1 MKKKTF
7 PLQTRMFLLIF
18 FIILSILGINSIL
31 EYQDIVKH
39 REKLIQQ
46 TAESRTKFLL
56 EIERMGQ
63 EHLNIALTI
72 ANIIQVRQ
80 YLSERNRVMLYQYIY
95 DIHTHINKNY
105 PFALRIHFHIPPAKS
120 FLRMWKPEKFNDD
133 LSGFRQTVKDVLQQ
147 GKPLRG
153 LEAGRLGLLVRGI
166 APVFGKSAD
175 PAGSVEVYSHVEEVA
190 ENISEKFGDENAVYR
205 IEKVKAVFLTNEQ
218 RKTGRFVESVAP
230 PESLRP
236 FITEDML
243 EQAME
248 KPLTR
253 EAGNILITA
262 AALRDYSNAPIGV
275 YLQFTDISDVK
286 NMIKSSLNRLFFL
299 TVFFLILFSAITYP
313 VLRSVI
319 QPISHI
325 ISGLNDAANQV
336 ALHAERIESG
346 SKTTAQGAVNQAASV
361 EEIAASFR
369 RAHHLSRENAE
380 NAQGAGDIME
390 KTAEAMAGAG
400 HSFEEI
406 SDFMKEIYESGRQS
420 SGVIKTIDEI
430 AFQTNMLALN
440 AAVEAA
446 RAGESGSGFAIVAQE
461 VRNLSM
467 KTAQAAQNTARLI
480 EVSLQKS
487 LGGKDLVKTA
497 GSSFSLA
504 EESNRE
510 IKKMVAGIISASEYQ
525 AAEIEKMTNH
535 INEIDSVT
543 RENARQ
549 ADIFASASEEMNAYA
564 RKMKQ
569 FAGQLCTLIQNGRDF
584 PEK

>member
-1 MKKKTF
+1 
-7 PLQTRMFLLIF
+7 MFLLIF

-39 REKLIQQ
+39 REKLILQ
-46 TAESRTKFLL
+46 TAENRTKFLH

-72 ANIIQVRQ
+72 ANIIQVKQ

-133 LSGFRQTVKDVLQQ
+133 LSGFRQTVMDVLQQ

-190 ENISEKFGDENAVYR
+190 ENISEKFGDKNAVYR
-205 IEKVKAVFLTNEQ
+205 IEKVKAIFLENEQ

-243 EQAME
+243 EQALE
-248 KPLTR
+248 KPMTR

-262 AALRDYSNAPIGV
+262 ASLRDYSNEPIGV

-299 TVFFLILFSAITYP
+299 TVFFLILFSAVTYP

-325 ISGLNDAANQV
+325 IRGLNEAANQV
-336 ALHAERIESG
+336 AVHAERIESG
-346 SKTTAQGAVNQAASV
+346 SKTTAQGAVNQTASV
-361 EEIAASFR
+361 AQIAASFHKAR
-369 RAHHLSRENAE
+369 SLSRENAE

-390 KTAEAMAGAG
+390 KTAKAMAGAG
-400 HSFEEI
+400 HSFKDI
-406 SDFMKEIYESGRQS
+406 ADFMKEIYESGRQS

-446 RAGESGSGFAIVAQE
+446 RAGDSGSGFAIVAQE

-467 KTAQAAQNTARLI
+467 KTAEAAQNTARLI

-487 LGGKDLVKTA
+487 QGGKKLVKTA

-504 EESNRE
+504 EESSRE
-510 IKKMVAGIISASEYQ
+510 IKKIVGEITRASEYQ

-535 INEIDSVT
+535 INEIDGVT

-549 ADIFASASEEMNAYA
+549 ADIFASASEEMNDYA

-569 FAGQLCTLIQNGRDF
+569 FAGQLRILIQSDGDF